1 MTKLM
6 NKKQEIKNRKDL
18 INKGEVPE
26 GYKRDHGYTV
36 PINWQITR
44 FNKLFDRIT
53 QKNNIKCDNVL
64 TISAQYGLINQQE
77 FFKKNIASKD
87 TSTYFLLHKGDFAYN
102 KSYSTGYPFGT
113 IKRLKYYTQGI
124 VSPLYICFKMK
135 DNIANASYLEQ
146 YFDANKFNSEI
157 LAIAQEGARNHGLL
171 NMGIDDFFNC
181 RIINPP
187 LQEQEKITEILSCCD
202 KVIELKEKL
211 LNEENKQKEWIRQ
224 NILTGKQRLKDFNK
238 AWEKMALKNIFTEHK
253 KTSIGIEEVHSVAV
267 KKGIVNQL
275 EHLGKCCAAED
286 TSSYNLVEPG
296 DVVYTKSPT
305 GKFPYGI
312 IKQSKLTYNAIV
324 SPLYGVFKP
333 KTFELGTFLDEYFS
347 SSVNTNNYL
356 KPIIQKGAKNTINIT
371 NTTFLSNYVK
381 IPTDIMEQK
390 AIYNLININN
400 KKISALEQELE
411 QYKQLKKSLSQLLL
425 TGIVRVNEV

>member
-1 MTKLM
+1 MTQLM
-6 NKKQEIKNRKDL
+6 NKKQEIKNRIDL
-18 INKGEVPE
+18 INKGEVPK
-26 GYKRDHGYTV
+26 GYKKEHGYCI
-36 PINWQITR
+36 PQEWELTR
-44 FNKLFDRIT
+44 FNKLFNRIT
-53 QKNNIKCDNVL
+53 RKNNIGCDNVL
-64 TISAQYGLINQQE
+64 TISAQHGLINQQK
-77 FFKKNIASKD
+77 FFKKNIASSD
-87 TSTYFLLHKGDFAYN
+87 TSNYFLLEKGDFAYN
-102 KSYSTGYPFGT
+102 KSYSAGYPYGT
-113 IKRLKYYTQGI
+113 IKKLKLYDKGI
-124 VSPLYICFKMK
+124 VSSLYICF
-135 DNIANASYLEQ
+135 NIKANTANSEYIEQ

-181 RIINPP
+181 NIICPP
-187 LQEQEKITEILSCCD
+187 KQEQEKIAEILSCCD

-211 LNEENKQKEWIRQ
+211 LIEQNKQKEWIQQ
-224 NILTGKQRLKDFNK
+224 NILTGKQRLKGFNK
-238 AWEKMALKNIFTEHK
+238 AWEKLALKNIFTEHK
-253 KTSIGIEEVHSVAV
+253 KTSTGIEEVHSVAV
-267 KKGIVNQL
+267 KKGVVNQL

-286 TSSYNLVEPG
+286 TSNYNLVEPG

-333 KTFELGTFLDEYFS
+333 KTFELGSFLDEYFS

-381 IPTDIMEQK
+381 IPTDIIEQK
-390 AIYNLININN
+390 AIYNLISINN
-400 KKISALEQELE
+400 KKISTLEKELE

>member
-1 MTKLM
+1 M

-77 FFKKNIASKD
+77 FFKKNIASTD

-146 YFDANKFNSEI
+146 YFGANKFNSEI

-171 NMGIDDFFNC
+171 NMGIEDFFNC

-187 LQEQEKITEILSCCD
+187 LQEQEKIAEIFSCCD
-202 KVIELKEKL
+202 KVIELKAKL
-211 LNEENKQKEWIRQ
+211 LKKENANKKSLVKLLLDKNSIFNQTDLNYKTYKFQEVIEKVSSKSYQINSSEYLSEGKYPVVDQGKTKIIAYSNLSDKLFSCPNEGVIIFGDHTREVKFIDFDFIIGADGTQILKSKDKFNTKYIFYCICEYKIPNTGYNRHYKFLKEMKFVLPTIEKQTQI
-224 NILTGKQRLKDFNK
+224 
-238 AWEKMALKNIFTEHK
+238 
-253 KTSIGIEEVHSVAV
+253 
-267 KKGIVNQL
+267 
-275 EHLGKCCAAED
+275 
-286 TSSYNLVEPG
+286 
-296 DVVYTKSPT
+296 
-305 GKFPYGI
+305 
-312 IKQSKLTYNAIV
+312 
-324 SPLYGVFKP
+324 
-333 KTFELGTFLDEYFS
+333 
-347 SSVNTNNYL
+347 
-356 KPIIQKGAKNTINIT
+356 
-371 NTTFLSNYVK
+371 VK
-381 IPTDIMEQK
+381 ILSKYD
-390 AIYNLININN
+390 
-400 KKISALEQELE
+400 KKIELLQQELE

-425 TGIVRVNEV
+425 TGIVRTME